1 MDVFFG
7 YGLIIIGLIIFIL
20 ALWAFIEVTLDNCDY
35 IYRSLIFNKLYI
47 IAILCLL
54 LGYMLISKKPVL
66 FVLWVLPIYFFGS
79 MTIVMLLD
87 YLLDLFE
94 LKK

>member
-1 MDVFFG
+1 MNFFFG
-7 YGLIIIGLIIFIL
+7 YGLIVIGLIVFIL
-20 ALWAFIEVTLDNCDY
+20 ALWAFIEVTLDNGDY

-79 MTIVMLLD
+79 IAITMLLD
-87 YLLDLFE
+87 SLLDLFE
-94 LKK
+94 SRK